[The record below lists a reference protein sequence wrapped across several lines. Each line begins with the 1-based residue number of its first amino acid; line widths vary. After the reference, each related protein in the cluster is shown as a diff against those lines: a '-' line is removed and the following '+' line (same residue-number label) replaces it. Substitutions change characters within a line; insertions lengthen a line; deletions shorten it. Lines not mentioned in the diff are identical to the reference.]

1 MQGEDGQIFKYQRV
15 MAGLKIDLGRRV
27 SVTQLQS
34 MTSYWRDRMLLTR
47 HRKPRLARIEQA
59 QKSGRQGETRRG
71 SQGWVD

>member
-34 MTSYWRDRMLLTR
+34 MTN
-47 HRKPRLARIEQA
+47 
-59 QKSGRQGETRRG
+59 
-71 SQGWVD
+71 